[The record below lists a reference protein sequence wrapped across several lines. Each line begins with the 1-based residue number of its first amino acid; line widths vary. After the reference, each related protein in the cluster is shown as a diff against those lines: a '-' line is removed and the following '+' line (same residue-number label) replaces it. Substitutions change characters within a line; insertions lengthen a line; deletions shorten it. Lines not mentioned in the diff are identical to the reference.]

1 MSDLA
6 AFFQSIKLPVISQ
19 AAHAL
24 IQSLNNEDVQSAE
37 LRDIVS
43 RDPALSAQLLR
54 LANSAHFGLPR
65 GVGTLDEAIAMVGIS
80 QVRALAL
87 GACLNGSFPTLA
99 GLDRNEFWN
108 SSMACA
114 GYSQWLALSL
124 GMDGQTAWLTGM
136 MLRLGE
142 LLIAQAQPQVLA
154 EIERLPQLP
163 GARWDRERR
172 LVGFSEGQITA
183 ELAHRWNFPM
193 QIVQALQRSYD
204 PLSEQAFSRLGA
216 IVHLA
221 GLLADA
227 PDATP
232 QSLDMLPQ
240 DVVRSLQLD
249 LESLRSHFPA
259 ADSFL
264 KIGSH

>member
-1 MSDLA
+1 M
-6 AFFQSIKLPVISQ
+6 
-19 AAHAL
+19 
-24 IQSLNNEDVQSAE
+24 
-37 LRDIVS
+37 
-43 RDPALSAQLLR
+43 
-54 LANSAHFGLPR
+54 
-65 GVGTLDEAIAMVGIS
+65 
-80 QVRALAL
+80 
-87 GACLNGSFPTLA
+87 
-99 GLDRNEFWN
+99 
-108 SSMACA
+108 
-114 GYSQWLALSL
+114 
-124 GMDGQTAWLTGM
+124 
-136 MLRLGE
+136 
-142 LLIAQAQPQVLA
+142 LA

-264 KIGSH
+264 KIESH